1 MSTAPDKKIEFV
13 DLAAQ
18 QRRIGQ
24 EIEAAIKRVLAH
36 GGYIMGPEVAEL
48 EQRLAAFSGARFCVT
63 CSSGTDALALVLMA
77 KGIRPGDAVICPAL
91 TFCATAEVVALLGA
105 TPVFADVRADTFN
118 IDPASIES
126 AIVAAGAANLNP
138 VGVIPVDLFG
148 LPTDYTAIHAVA
160 DAHGLWVLADAAQSF
175 GGAVDGKRVGTLAA
189 VTATSFFPAKPLGCY
204 GDGGAIFTDDEAVA
218 ATLKSLRVHGQ
229 GKSKYDT
236 VRIGLAGRLD
246 TLQAAILI
254 EKLKIFADEIAR
266 RQRVAERYTAAL
278 SGVFATPKV
287 PANVQSTWA
296 QYTLRLDARVR
307 DSVRAALD
315 KQGIP
320 TMIYYPLP
328 LHAQAAYRD
337 FPRAVSGLAISERL
351 CSEVLSLPMHPYLE
365 PETQDRIVDALTA
378 AIAAT

>member
-1 MSTAPDKKIEFV
+1 MSTATRDKIDFV

-18 QRRIGQ
+18 QRRIAP
-24 EIEAAIKRVLAH
+24 EIKAAIERVLAH

-48 EQRLAAFSGARFCVT
+48 EKRLAEFSGARYCVT

-77 KGIRPGDAVICPAL
+77 KGVKPGDAVICPAL

-105 TPVFADVRADTFN
+105 TPVFADVETDTFN

-126 AIVAAGAANLNP
+126 AIAAARAADLNP
-138 VGVIPVDLFG
+138 VGIIPVDLFG
-148 LPTDYTAIHAVA
+148 LPAKYNAIHAIA
-160 DAHGLWVLADAAQSF
+160 EQHGLWVLADAAQSF
-175 GGAVDGKRVGTLAA
+175 GGAQNGKRVGTLAA

-204 GDGGAIFTDDEAVA
+204 GDGGAIFTCDEATA

-246 TLQAAILI
+246 TIQAAILI
-254 EKLKIFADEIAR
+254 EKLAIFADEIAR
-266 RQRVAERYTAAL
+266 RQQVADRYTAAL
-278 SGVFATPKV
+278 SGSCATPQV
-287 PANVQSTWA
+287 PAGVQSAWA
-296 QYTLRLDARVR
+296 QYTLRLDAGIRDRVR
-307 DSVRAALD
+307 TALD
-315 KQGIP
+315 KEGIP

-337 FPRAVSGLAISERL
+337 FPRAGTGLATSERL
-351 CSEVLSLPMHPYLE
+351 CAEVLSLPMHPYLDTG
-365 PETQDRIVDALTA
+365 TQDTIVAALLRA
-378 AIAAT
+378 LD